1 MSKSSNSEKL
11 SSSAFGLLVVV
22 FLVFA
27 ALVVLMFSL
36 NLGGGGSVF

>member
-11 SSSAFGLLVVV
+11 SSSAMSLIVIV

-27 ALVVLMFSL
+27 AMMTLLFTIDF
-36 NLGGGGSVF
+36 GGGSIF